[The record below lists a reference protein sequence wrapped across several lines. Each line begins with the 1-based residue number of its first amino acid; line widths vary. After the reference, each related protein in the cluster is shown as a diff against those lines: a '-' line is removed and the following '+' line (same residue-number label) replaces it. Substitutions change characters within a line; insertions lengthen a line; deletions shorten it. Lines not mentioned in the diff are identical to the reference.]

1 VHNSKSR
8 ESPSVAAPSY
18 SLRPPQH
25 QGSGAG
31 RQYEQD
37 RGADFR
43 QAPRRALA
51 GSGAGRKPY
60 LMTELISPDANE
72 FVRDLTSTGKGNG
85 VVKEVDEGRRS
96 FVEEHVLTKERHWRE
111 FVLGAGPY
119 DDVQTKDWRSRPD
132 SNRRSRP

>member
-1 VHNSKSR
+1 
-8 ESPSVAAPSY
+8 
-18 SLRPPQH
+18 
-25 QGSGAG
+25 
-31 RQYEQD
+31 
-37 RGADFR
+37 
-43 QAPRRALA
+43 
-51 GSGAGRKPY
+51 
-60 LMTELISPDANE
+60 MTELISPDANE
-72 FVRDLTSTGKGNG
+72 FVRDLRPTGKGNG